1 MAGTSIAASLLLPL
15 QVYCTDFE
23 EMNDKNDKNDKKGL
37 KNSKEILGGLDGT
50 ARCSCGRLR
59 YPKYK
64 LCPTCYY
71 AQKENSENPQLRKTD
86 DAKGVKNLS
95 VSELIK
101 LQVVRTPLPDR
112 EDRIAFLERKYG
124 KALHG
129 REIRFMTN
137 RQLYA
142 ISEACGYRK

>member
-59 YPKYK
+59 YPKYQ

-71 AQKENSENPQLRKTD
+71 TQKKSNENPQSPNSAEKIE
-86 DAKGVKNLS
+86 NLP

-112 EDRIAFLERKYG
+112 EERIAFLERKYG
-124 KALHG
+124 KTLHE

>member
-1 MAGTSIAASLLLPL
+1 MSRMS
-15 QVYCTDFE
+15 TDFE
-23 EMNDKNDKNDKKGL
+23 EMKDKKAL
-37 KNSKEILGGLDGT
+37 RNSKENLGGPDGT

-71 AQKENSENPQLRKTD
+71 SQKKSNENPKLRNGTED
-86 DAKGVKNLS
+86 IENLP

-112 EDRIAFLERKYG
+112 EERIASLERKYG
-124 KALHG
+124 KKLHG

-142 ISEACGYRK
+142 ISEACGYRG